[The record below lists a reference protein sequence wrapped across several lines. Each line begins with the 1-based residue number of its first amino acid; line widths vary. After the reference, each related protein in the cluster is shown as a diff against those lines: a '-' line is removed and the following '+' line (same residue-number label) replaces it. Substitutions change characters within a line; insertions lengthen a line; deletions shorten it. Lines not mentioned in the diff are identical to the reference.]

1 MGNFREDFSRM
12 LRSARAA
19 QKLTQSQVAEV
30 LQINRSTYTYYE
42 SGKTMTGLKEIRVL
56 VSLYHI
62 PAEAFIFP
70 ERYLNEAVQVKPR
83 RRRKG

>member
-42 SGKTMTGLKEIRVL
+42 TGCRCT
-56 VSLYHI
+56 
-62 PAEAFIFP
+62 IF
-70 ERYLNEAVQVKPR
+70 R
-83 RRRKG
+83 RRHSFFRSGISMKLSR